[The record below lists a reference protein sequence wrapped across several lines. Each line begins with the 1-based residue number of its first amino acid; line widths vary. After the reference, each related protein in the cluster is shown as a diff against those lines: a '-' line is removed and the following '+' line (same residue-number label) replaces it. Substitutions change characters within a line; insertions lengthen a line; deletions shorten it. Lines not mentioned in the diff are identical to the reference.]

1 MDAAVRVFKA
11 MLVAVSASPAAPQSL
26 AVVAVVVVVVV
37 AAELH
42 LVPVIRVA
50 LTADVRFVVNL

>member
-1 MDAAVRVFKA
+1 MDAAARVFKA

-26 AVVAVVVVVVV
+26 AVVAVVVVV